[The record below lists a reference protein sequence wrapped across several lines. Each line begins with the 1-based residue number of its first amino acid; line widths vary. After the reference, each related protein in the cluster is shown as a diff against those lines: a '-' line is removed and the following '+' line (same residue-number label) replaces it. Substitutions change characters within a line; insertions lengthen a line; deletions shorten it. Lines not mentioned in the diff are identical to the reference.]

1 MASQQI
7 AQAMNEPAKKESAM
21 ARDAA
26 AATRM
31 EGPIRLLIVDDIADN
46 REILARRLQRRGF
59 EVSEAAGGLE
69 ALDKVGRE
77 TFDLVLLDIR
87 MPDMDG
93 VEVLRR
99 LRTTQSQT
107 ELPVIMC
114 TANNASADVVD
125 ALAAGAND
133 YVSKPIDFPVL
144 LARLGTQVERRI
156 ASLQLAAA
164 NHALNEANG
173 DLERRVNARTLEL
186 RAINDRLQREIAQ
199 REQSDAR
206 TLYLAYHDALTGL
219 GNRVMFRESVQR
231 AIEVSRARGETF
243 AIFFIDLDGF
253 KGVNDTLGHSV
264 GDNLLKALAARLRDQ
279 LPDGVHIARLGGDEF
294 GVLQSP
300 CAHVDEAVKLANL
313 LIEIVAAPMQV
324 DGHPLNIAA
333 SVGIAVH
340 RGEEETIDDLLKC
353 ADLAMYR
360 AKEDGRGA
368 ASTGTYRIFD
378 PAMDEAAQSMLRLK
392 SDLRRALARN
402 EFVLHYQPIVSAE
415 SLKVKSF
422 EALVRWRHPK
432 LGLLSPNVFLPIA
445 ESTGLIVQIGDWILR
460 EACRQAKHWPEDVK
474 VAVNLSPVQFQRGA
488 IVATTV
494 SALAEAELP
503 PNRLELEITESV
515 LLDKS
520 ERNLRTLESLRDLGV
535 RISMDDFGTGYSS
548 LSYLRNFPFDK
559 IKIDQSFVQS
569 LSRDGRSL
577 TIVSAI
583 AGLGQSFGIT
593 TVAEGV
599 ETEEQIECLIMKGC
613 SELQGRF
620 YSMPVPADEIPALLA
635 KLLADAA
642 AL

>member
-1 MASQQI
+1 V
-7 AQAMNEPAKKESAM
+7 
-21 ARDAA
+21 AR
-26 AATRM
+26 
-31 EGPIRLLIVDDIADN
+31 
-46 REILARRLQRRGF
+46 ARR
-59 EVSEAAGGLE
+59 
-69 ALDKVGRE
+69 
-77 TFDLVLLDIR
+77 
-87 MPDMDG
+87 
-93 VEVLRR
+93 
-99 LRTTQSQT
+99 
-107 ELPVIMC
+107 
-114 TANNASADVVD
+114 
-125 ALAAGAND
+125 
-133 YVSKPIDFPVL
+133 
-144 LARLGTQVERRI
+144 
-156 ASLQLAAA
+156 
-164 NHALNEANG
+164 
-173 DLERRVNARTLEL
+173 
-186 RAINDRLQREIAQ
+186 
-199 REQSDAR
+199 
-206 TLYLAYHDALTGL
+206 
-219 GNRVMFRESVQR
+219 
-231 AIEVSRARGETF
+231 ETF

-264 GDNLLKALAARLRDQ
+264 GDGLLKALAARLRDQ
-279 LPDGVHIARLGGDEF
+279 LPEGVHIARLGGDEF

-300 CAHVDEAVKLANL
+300 CAHVDDAVKLANH

-324 DGHPLNIAA
+324 DGHPLNVAA

-340 RGEEETIDDLLKC
+340 RDEEETIDDLLKC

-368 ASTGTYRIFD
+368 AGVGTYRIFD

-415 SLKVKSF
+415 SLQVKSF
-422 EALVRWRHPK
+422 EALVRWKHPQ

-445 ESTGLIVQIGDWILR
+445 ESTGLIVQIGEWILR
-460 EACRQAKHWPEDVK
+460 EACRQAKQWPEDVK

-520 ERNLRTLESLRDLGV
+520 ERNLRTLESLRALGV

-577 TIVSAI
+577 TIVTAI

-635 KLLADAA
+635 KLLAAA
-642 AL
+642 AAA

>member
-1 MASQQI
+1 
-7 AQAMNEPAKKESAM
+7 MNETAKKVSTLSQ
-21 ARDAA
+21 DAEA
-26 AATRM
+26 
-31 EGPIRLLIVDDIADN
+31 PIRLLIVDDIADN

-59 EVSEAAGGLE
+59 EVREAVGGLD
-69 ALDKVGRE
+69 ALDTVAGER
-77 TFDLVLLDIR
+77 FDLVLLDIR
-87 MPDMDG
+87 MPDIDG

-99 LRTTQSQT
+99 LRLTYSQT
-107 ELPVIMC
+107 DLPVIMC

-133 YVSKPIDFPVL
+133 YISKPIDFPVL
-144 LARLGTQVERRI
+144 LARVGAQVERRI
-156 ASLQLAAA
+156 ASLKLAAA
-164 NHALNEANG
+164 NEALNDANG
-173 DLERRVNARTLEL
+173 DLERRVSARTLEL

-219 GNRVMFRESVQR
+219 GNRVMFRETVQR
-231 AIEVSRARGETF
+231 ALDVARARRETF

-264 GDNLLKALAARLRDQ
+264 GDGLLKALAGRLRDQ
-279 LPDGVHIARLGGDEF
+279 LPDSVHIARLGGDEF
-294 GVLQSP
+294 GILQSP
-300 CAHVDEAVKLANL
+300 CGNVEEAVKLANQ
-313 LIEIVAAPMQV
+313 LIDTVAAPIQV
-324 DGHPLNIAA
+324 EGHPLAVGA
-333 SVGIAVH
+333 SVGIAVYS
-340 RGEEETIDDLLKC
+340 GEEETIDDLLKC

-368 ASTGTYRIFD
+368 ASPGAYRIFD

-392 SDLRRALARN
+392 SDLRRALSRN

-415 SLKVKSF
+415 TLKVQSF
-422 EALVRWRHPK
+422 EALVRWRHPQ
-432 LGLLSPNVFLPIA
+432 LGLLSPGVFLPIA
-445 ESTGLIVQIGDWILR
+445 ESTGLIVQIGDWVLR
-460 EACRQAKHWPEDVK
+460 EACRQAKLWPPDVK

-488 IVATTV
+488 VVATAV
-494 SALAEAELP
+494 SALAEAGLP
-503 PNRLELEITESV
+503 PSRLELEITESV

-520 ERNLRTLESLRDLGV
+520 ERNLRILESLRELGV

-569 LSRDGRSL
+569 LARDGRSMTL
-577 TIVSAI
+577 VTAI

-599 ETEEQIECLIMKGC
+599 ETEDQIECLIMKGC

-635 KLLADAA
+635 KLAADAA